1 MEFLTEDA
9 TLVCAHEQGVVVN
22 APTQN
27 LVTVASRRVL
37 VEADPEGRPIRGCP
51 NIGAAIKPCQKTLK
65 VKEGYSTF
73 VRIDGHSVCL
83 VTVTGL
89 TDGTPPCVVIYKVR
103 QPGQD
108 VVRADA

>member
-9 TLVCAHEQGVVVN
+9 TLVCAHEQGVIVN
-22 APTQN
+22 QPTQT
-27 LVTVASRRVL
+27 LVTVAGRRVL
-37 VEADPEGRPIRGCP
+37 VENDPEGRTIRGCP
-51 NIGAAIKPCQKTLK
+51 NIGATIKPCQKTLK
-65 VKEGYSTF
+65 VKEGYSAF

-89 TDGTPPCVVIYKVR
+89 TDGTPPGVVIYKVR